1 MLSTRRNERLPHRVG
16 TALSERFVILRR
28 ADRVRM
34 PYKLHPTDFAGLCE
48 NTPRPKRLNISAS
61 LGWTEIRFVEGEA
74 NDVRGHRHGLRRL
87 AEAVQ
92 PCRPPY
98 ELALIDTG
106 TVVAKHIW
114 FVTLSQASYEI
125 HDVILRFFTLLKD
138 KCP

>member
-1 MLSTRRNERLPHRVG
+1 MPHK
-16 TALSERFVILRR
+16 
-28 ADRVRM
+28 
-34 PYKLHPTDFAGLCE
+34 PHPTTGPNVHEHTQRDVGYLC
-48 NTPRPKRLNISAS
+48 LLS
-61 LGWTEIRFVEGEA
+61 WTEVRFVEGETT
-74 NDVRGHRHGLRRL
+74 DHIVGILRL